1 MTSVTEAHRSSPFD
15 SDRLTAGH
23 TRDLPLLSSNVGP
36 SNSHSAQSSAEPMDI
51 SPHSGPSSKERTLN
65 GSPSR
70 ERLAPS
76 SANTP
81 DKEQSN
87 NAPGP
92 VGAAAAAQQ
101 PKVVQAAFIHKL
113 YNMLEDQTIQHL
125 ISWSNTNESFVM
137 SPSTEFSKVL
147 ASYFKHTNIS
157 SFVRQLNMYGFH
169 KVSDVFH
176 AGSPDSPLWEFKH
189 GAGSFKRGD
198 LVGLRE
204 IKRRASRQTLIHRDS
219 FSNAPKAP
227 PQHTHIPAPQPELPV
242 TQESLE
248 TRVNMMEYNFHE
260 VFTRLARTDD
270 ALHKMTANFAVL
282 SESLSKC
289 VQYSNDISSHLL
301 SAVPDPEN
309 PVHRDVAALK
319 AEIARH
325 AETLKSMENQGRPAY
340 GNSSFEPMGPISPR
354 HPNHDNSRR
363 PSLQVTG
370 PPPSFRTPMAPVLA
384 SPRRQGSLSVP
395 DGGLSPSA
403 PRAAQ
408 YNNLPPPPVPQPQPH
423 PLATVHS
430 PPANLSRRHTS
441 ADIRVQGW
449 HGNAP
454 PGAGLPGSSP
464 FASGQNSTQWPSS
477 PYRPPQGDQHLRDVL
492 ASYELSKAPGGGPF
506 QRHTTPP
513 PDANAPPSYAN
524 VGNEAGWQLPGPK
537 FPFRNI
543 DFSAPPTRRSSMAS
557 NVHSLLNPAETAER
571 EGEEEPPEERKRK
584 RVI

>member
-15 SDRLTAGH
+15 GDRLTAGH
-23 TRDLPLLSSNVGP
+23 TRELPLLST
-36 SNSHSAQSSAEPMDI
+36 SAATSSAHSSAEPMDI
-51 SPHSGPSSKERTLN
+51 SPHTSSASKERQLN

-76 SANTP
+76 SANAS
-81 DKEQSN
+81 DKEQSSN
-87 NAPGP
+87 NGSGL

-113 YNMLEDQTIQHL
+113 YNMLEDQSIQHL

-219 FSNAPKAP
+219 FSSAPKP
-227 PQHTHIPAPQPELPV
+227 PPPHTHIPPPQAEVPAAA
-242 TQESLE
+242 ESLE
-248 TRVNMMEYNFHE
+248 TRMSMMEYNFHDI
-260 VFTRLARTDD
+260 FTRMARTDD
-270 ALHKMTANFAVL
+270 VLHRMTANVQVL

-289 VQYSNDISSHLL
+289 VQYSNDLSAHLL

-309 PVHRDVAALK
+309 PVHKDVAALK
-319 AEIARH
+319 AEITRH
-325 AETLKSMENQGRPAY
+325 AEGLRSMENQARPAY
-340 GNSSFEPMGPISPR
+340 PNTSFDPLAPISPR
-354 HPNHDNSRR
+354 HPNYDTSRR

-370 PPPSFRTPMAPVLA
+370 PPPTFRAPMAPVMA

-395 DGGLSPSA
+395 DGGVSPSA
-403 PRAAQ
+403 GRTQQ
-408 YNNLPPPPVPQPQPH
+408 YNNLPPPPVPPPQPH
-423 PLATVHS
+423 PLATAHS

-449 HGNAP
+449 HGNVP
-454 PGAGLPGSSP
+454 PGAGMPGSSP

-477 PYRPPQGDQHLRDVL
+477 PYRPPQGDQQLRDVL
-492 ASYELSKAPGGGPF
+492 AQYELSKAPGGPF
-506 QRHTTPP
+506 QRNNTPP

-571 EGEEEPPEERKRK
+571 EGEDEPPEERKRK
-584 RVI
+584 RMV